1 MRACGQVLCVLL
13 ATFPW
18 VSALAQSP
26 TDYALVRARLRAAQ
40 TGGDSLN
47 SADPVL
53 AAKVTALNTNA
64 QTHWTNLNK
73 SATRT
78 SLWSDLAI
86 STTRSDSITPNYE
99 RLKTLAAAYAA
110 NGAAL
115 KGNTALRDDLVSAL
129 QWLNTNHYNPNRR
142 FYDNWFPWHLAVPL
156 NLVDIFACLHD
167 GLYFYNIIN

>member
-53 AAKVTALNTNA
+53 AAKITALNTNA

-78 SLWSDLAI
+78 SLWSDLAN
-86 STTRSDSITPNYE
+86 SR
-99 RLKTLAAAYAA
+99 
-110 NGAAL
+110 
-115 KGNTALRDDLVSAL
+115 V
-129 QWLNTNHYNPNRR
+129 
-142 FYDNWFPWHLAVPL
+142 
-156 NLVDIFACLHD
+156 
-167 GLYFYNIIN
+167 